1 MKDENQIVAVRCKG
15 MFTEWYSPFFRD
27 PFADDHEFREWYSE
41 IFVHSKYDFSGPSL
55 NKDDDGEV
63 LTNDDSFLSERLT
76 ACEEDW
82 AESKNRV
89 VDAIKEALS
98 DGVEKYVTLASG
110 DMITITPYKRRDMPK
125 PPLEL
130 YAKYEKFASLMKER
144 VEDI

>member
-1 MKDENQIVAVRCKG
+1 M
-15 MFTEWYSPFFRD
+15 
-27 PFADDHEFREWYSE
+27 
-41 IFVHSKYDFSGPSL
+41 
-55 NKDDDGEV
+55 
-63 LTNDDSFLSERLT
+63 
-76 ACEEDW
+76 
-82 AESKNRV
+82 